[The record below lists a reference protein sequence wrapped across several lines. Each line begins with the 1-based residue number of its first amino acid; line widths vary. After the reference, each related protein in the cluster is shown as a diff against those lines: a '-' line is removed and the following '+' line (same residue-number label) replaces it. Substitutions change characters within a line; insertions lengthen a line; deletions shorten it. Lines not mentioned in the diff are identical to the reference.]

1 MAGEEMNIQR
11 ISKHVGHD
19 GKNYFCW
26 HCGLATFDSPLQV
39 NGHQSICPKRQ
50 VPVANTPTID
60 TTNTTTLGGGGR
72 GSGGLPAIPEIKTKD
87 TEIAIVRKEMS
98 EMRADMKSQYAKVFN
113 ELPHTNAVK
122 SFAFLGITKEGWAI
136 IVIVALMAYSLGRS
150 NCRCDSSDSN
160 NKRPR
165 NNGGSFGS
173 NMAGKIAGKF
183 IDKLF

>member
-1 MAGEEMNIQR
+1 MDIQR

-26 HCGLATFDSPLQV
+26 HCGIATFDSPLQV
-39 NGHQSICPKRQ
+39 NGHQSVCTKRQ
-50 VPVANTPTID
+50 IPVSNTPTTD
-60 TTNTTTLGGGGR
+60 TTNTTTLGGGGGGR
-72 GSGGLPAIPEIKTKD
+72 GGGGLSAIPETKD

-98 EMRADMKSQYAKVFN
+98 EMKADMKAQYAKVFN

-122 SFAFLGITKEGWAI
+122 NFAFLGITKEGWAI
-136 IVIVALMAYSLGRS
+136 FVIVALIAYSLGRS
-150 NCRCDSSDSN
+150 NCRCDSSDN
-160 NKRPR
+160 NKRSR